1 MNQSVTLTLE
11 QIANQLSR
19 HGYSVNPTSEIVSL
33 KRARDDIEF
42 LKALSS
48 KWRGDVVDYL
58 VASKSQLRQDLF
70 VLSETGFKKN
80 GFFVEFGA
88 TNGLTLSNSCLLEK
102 QFSWDGILA
111 EPARCWHA
119 DLRKNRDAII
129 DTRCVWTVSG
139 QKLMFNETDIA
150 ELSTIDVLSSND
162 GHAER
167 RKSGVRYEVETI
179 TLMELLEAH
188 NSPSE
193 IDYLSID
200 TEGSE
205 LEILKSFD
213 FSRYK
218 IRVITCEHNYSN
230 DRDKINELLTLN
242 GYKRKME
249 SVSLWDDW
257 YVKQKY

>member
-1 MNQSVTLTLE
+1 
-11 QIANQLSR
+11 
-19 HGYSVNPTSEIVSL
+19 
-33 KRARDDIEF
+33 
-42 LKALSS
+42 
-48 KWRGDVVDYL
+48 
-58 VASKSQLRQDLF
+58 
-70 VLSETGFKKN
+70 
-80 GFFVEFGA
+80 
-88 TNGLTLSNSCLLEK
+88 
-102 QFSWDGILA
+102 
-111 EPARCWHA
+111 
-119 DLRKNRDAII
+119 
-129 DTRCVWTVSG
+129 
-139 QKLMFNETDIA
+139 MFNETDIA

-188 NSPSE
+188 NAPSE